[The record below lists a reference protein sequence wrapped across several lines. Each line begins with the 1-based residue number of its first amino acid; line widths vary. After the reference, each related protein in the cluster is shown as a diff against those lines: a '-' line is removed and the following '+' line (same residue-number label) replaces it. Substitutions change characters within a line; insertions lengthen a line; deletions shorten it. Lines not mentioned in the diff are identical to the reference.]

1 MAMKKKVSSPIDYP
15 KGASSKGKKAQS
27 DRMTAQAKS
36 VIMKNS
42 KATDS
47 ARRATKAGSERMTA
61 QAKSMAGKK
70 AKAQSAY
77 SARMTKP
84 VTDNKKADN
93 AKSLARRR
101 NPVADYKTNR
111 VTGEDKAGAFKIM
124 RDVFTPGGI
133 SRGSYD
139 DKRGVSP
146 YSYTYK
152 GAGSKP
158 KKK

>member
-1 MAMKKKVSSPIDYP
+1 MAMKKSIDYP

-36 VIMKNS
+36 VIMKKS

-61 QAKSMAGKK
+61 QAKSIAPKK

-84 VTDNKKADN
+84 VIDKKKSDN
-93 AKSLARRR
+93 AKSLAQRR
-101 NPVADYKTNR
+101 NPVSDYKTNR
-111 VTGEDKAGAFKIM
+111 VKGEDKAGTFKIV
-124 RDVFTPGGI
+124 RDILTPGGV
-133 SRGSYD
+133 SRGVFD

-152 GAGSKP
+152 GAGSKKN
-158 KKK
+158 KK